1 MLTPRHLNLGK
12 RLYAVIEESGRFQPT
27 RVINVRPFSRCPV
40 ALDQQCY
47 VREASWFAQDTD
59 ASRTTTGAH
68 DWSNHARSIDDFSA
82 RLKGVLVE
90 NTDAIKVIRQ
100 HDAPD
105 TLFYVDP
112 PYPMGSRNKFH
123 DYRHEMTEEGMRSL
137 LQSSNPCRAG
147 WCSVATGAPS
157 TSGFTAAGDPSRK
170 RPMRTAL
177 GRVARCWGFLPD
189 G

>member
-112 PYPMGSRNKFH
+112 PYPMGSRDKFR
-123 DYRHEMTEEGMRSL
+123 DYRHEMTDEDHEEL
-137 LQSSNPCRAG
+137 AAVLK
-147 WCSVATGAPS
+147 SVQ
-157 TSGFTAAGDPSRK
+157 
-170 RPMRTAL
+170 
-177 GRVARCWGFLPD
+177 GRVVVSGYRSALYERLYGDWRSIEEKAYADGARPRREVLGFSP
-189 G
+189 